1 MSDSLGPVKHS
12 SPVQAPLQFS
22 REMFQQPAVPPPP
35 FNQRYIHSPLPST
48 RGIYTPPS
56 LQPEVYTLPP
66 PFNQ

>member
-35 FNQRYIHSPLPST
+35 FNQRY
-48 RGIYTPPS
+48 
-56 LQPEVYTLPP
+56 TLPP
-66 PFNQ
+66 PFYQKYTLSPSPSPYN